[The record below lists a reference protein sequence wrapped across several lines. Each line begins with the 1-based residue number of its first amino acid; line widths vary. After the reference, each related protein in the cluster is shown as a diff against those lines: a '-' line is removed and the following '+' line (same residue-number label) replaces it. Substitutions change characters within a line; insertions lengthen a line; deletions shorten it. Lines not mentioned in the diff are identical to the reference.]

1 MPTLTYGPQKRTLE
15 VEQEQS
21 LQAIARKKPIGV
33 LFGCRDA
40 ACGSCVIRVLAN
52 PQHLTPRTKREERLL
67 ESIEAHDD
75 ERLACQCKILGD
87 VTIEASE

>member
-1 MPTLTYGPQKRTLE
+1 MPTLTYGTLKHTLD
-15 VEQEQS
+15 VKHEQS
-21 LQAIARKKPIGV
+21 LQTIARQTPLGV

-40 ACGSCVIRVLAN
+40 ACGSCVIRVLDN
-52 PQHLTPRTKREERLL
+52 PQHLSPRTKREECLL
-67 ESIEAHDD
+67 KTMEANAD

>member
-1 MPTLTYGPQKRTLE
+1 MPTLTYGALKRTLD
-15 VEQEQS
+15 VKHEQS
-21 LQAIARKKPIGV
+21 LQAIARQKPLGV

-40 ACGSCVIRVLAN
+40 ACGSCVIRVLDN
-52 PQHLTPRTKREERLL
+52 PQHLSPPTKREERLL
-67 ESIEAHDD
+67 ETIEARAD